1 MSNATFITADQN
13 WQDETTIYWFDMDG
27 EMYGMVEGEGAGA
40 VDCDG
45 CPIDYND
52 ALRAEV
58 ERNCIVTD
66 EIRAGARGGF

>member
-1 MSNATFITADQN
+1 MKATYLTKDQN
-13 WQDETTIYWFDMDG
+13 WQNESTTYWFDMDS
-27 EMYGMVEGEGAGA
+27 EMYGIVEGEGAGA

-58 ERNCIVTD
+58 ERECVVED
-66 EIRAGARGGF
+66 WMREQ

>member
-13 WQDETTIYWFDMDG
+13 WQDGQTIYWFDMGG
-27 EMYGMVEGEGAGA
+27 ETYGVAEGYNEGIL
-40 VDCDG
+40 DCEG
-45 CPIDYND
+45 YPIDYNE

-66 EIRAGARGGF
+66 EIRADARGNF